1 MDKSIYFNTNL
12 SILLTLIFIALST
25 VGAISLYGEADNM
38 PGVKITSHYQ
48 GQQVPIG
55 ELNVSGI
62 STDNA
67 TTPCQVYLDW
77 NDLKPFQNA
86 TAVGPDGENDY
97 SKWSFEYTKG
107 YHIIE
112 E

>member
-1 MDKSIYFNTNL
+1 MDRSIHFNTKL
-12 SILLTLIFIALST
+12 PILLTLIFIALST
-25 VGAISLYGEADNM
+25 VAPISIYGESNNM

-67 TTPCQVYLDW
+67 TTACQVYLDW
-77 NDLKPFQNA
+77 NDLKPFQSA
-86 TAVGPDGENDY
+86 TATGPAGVNDF
-97 SKWSFEYTKG
+97 STWSFEYSKN
-107 YHIIE
+107 YHIIN
-112 E
+112 